1 MSLIKVV
8 DLKIKIIVKQD
19 NNMKKLIPNT
29 KILPTMKTGGSI
41 KIDPSKKGTFT
52 AQATKM
58 GMSVQQAASK
68 LLSAKEGTYTPAMRK
83 KANFAK
89 NFAK

>member
-1 MSLIKVV
+1 MITILPHLILTV
-8 DLKIKIIVKQD
+8 Q
-19 NNMKKLIPNT
+19 NNNDMKKLIPNT

-68 LLSAKEGTYTPAMRK
+68 ILSAKEGTYTPAMRK

>member
-1 MSLIKVV
+1 
-8 DLKIKIIVKQD
+8 
-19 NNMKKLIPNT
+19 MKKLMPNT
-29 KILPTMKTGGSI
+29 KMLPTMKTGGSI

-58 GMSVQQAASK
+58 GMGVQQAASK
-68 LLSAKEGTYTPAMRK
+68 ILSAKEGTYTPAMRK

>member
-1 MSLIKVV
+1 
-8 DLKIKIIVKQD
+8 
-19 NNMKKLIPNT
+19 MKKLIPSI
-29 KILPTMKTGGSI
+29 KMLPTMKSGGSI
-41 KIDPSKKGTFT
+41 KIDPAKRGTFKT
-52 AQATKM
+52 QATKM

-68 LLSAKEGTYTPAMRK
+68 ILSAKEGTYSPAMRK

>member
-1 MSLIKVV
+1 
-8 DLKIKIIVKQD
+8 
-19 NNMKKLIPNT
+19 MKKLIPSM
-29 KILPTMKTGGSI
+29 KMLPTMKSGGSI
-41 KIDPSKKGTFT
+41 KIDPAKKGTFT
-52 AQATKM
+52 TQATKM

-68 LLSAKEGTYTPAMRK
+68 ILSAKEGTYSPAMRK

>member
-1 MSLIKVV
+1 M
-8 DLKIKIIVKQD
+8 
-19 NNMKKLIPNT
+19 NKLIPNVS
-29 KILPTMKTGGSI
+29 KLPTMKTGGSI
-41 KIDPSKKGTFT
+41 KINPAKKGTFT

-68 LLSAKEGTYTPAMRK
+68 ILSAKEGTYTPAMRK

>member
-1 MSLIKVV
+1 
-8 DLKIKIIVKQD
+8 
-19 NNMKKLIPNT
+19 MKKLIPT
-29 KILPTMKTGGSI
+29 MSKLPMMKAGGGI

-68 LLSAKEGTYTPAMRK
+68 ILSAKEGTYTPAMRK

>member
-1 MSLIKVV
+1 MITVLPHLMITV
-8 DLKIKIIVKQD
+8 QNN

-58 GMSVQQAASK
+58 GMGVQQAASK
-68 LLSAKEGTYTPAMRK
+68 ILSAKEGTYTPAMRK

>member
-1 MSLIKVV
+1 M
-8 DLKIKIIVKQD
+8 
-19 NNMKKLIPNT
+19 NKLIPNVS
-29 KILPTMKTGGSI
+29 KLPMMKSGGSI
-41 KIDPSKKGTFT
+41 KIDPAKKGTFT

-68 LLSAKEGTYTPAMRK
+68 ILSAKEGTYSPAMRK

>member
-1 MSLIKVV
+1 MIIILLHLILTV
-8 DLKIKIIVKQD
+8 QNN

-29 KILPTMKTGGSI
+29 KMIPTMKTGGSI

-68 LLSAKEGTYTPAMRK
+68 ILSAKEGTYTPAMRK

>member
-1 MSLIKVV
+1 MIM
-8 DLKIKIIVKQD
+8 LKNVKQK
-19 NNMKKLIPNT
+19 NNMNKLIPT
-29 KILPTMKTGGSI
+29 ISKLPTMKTGGSI
-41 KIDPSKKGTFT
+41 KIDLSKKGTFT

-68 LLSAKEGTYTPAMRK
+68 ILSAKEGTYTPAMRK

>member
-1 MSLIKVV
+1 
-8 DLKIKIIVKQD
+8 
-19 NNMKKLIPNT
+19 MKM
-29 KILPTMKTGGSI
+29 LPTMKSGGSI
-41 KIDPSKKGTFT
+41 KIEPAKRGTFKT
-52 AQATKM
+52 QATKM

-68 LLSAKEGTYTPAMRK
+68 ILSAKEGTYSPAMRK

>member
-1 MSLIKVV
+1 MKVV
-8 DLKIKIIVKQD
+8 DLEIKIIVKNE

-29 KILPTMKTGGSI
+29 KILSTMKTGGSI

-58 GMSVQQAASK
+58 GMGVQQAASK
-68 LLSAKEGTYTPAMRK
+68 ILSAKEGTYTPAMRK

>member
-1 MSLIKVV
+1 MMKVV
-8 DLKIKIIVKQD
+8 DLIKNVKHE

-29 KILPTMKTGGSI
+29 KILPTMKNGGSI

-58 GMSVQQAASK
+58 GMGVQQAASK
-68 LLSAKEGTYTPAMRK
+68 ILSAKEGTYTPAMRK

>member
-1 MSLIKVV
+1 
-8 DLKIKIIVKQD
+8 
-19 NNMKKLIPNT
+19 MKKLIPSM
-29 KILPTMKTGGSI
+29 KMLPTMKSGGSI
-41 KIDPSKKGTFT
+41 KIDPAKRGTFKT
-52 AQATKM
+52 QATKM

-68 LLSAKEGTYTPAMRK
+68 ILSAKEGTYSPAMRK

>member
-1 MSLIKVV
+1 
-8 DLKIKIIVKQD
+8 
-19 NNMKKLIPNT
+19 MKNLMPNT
-29 KILPTMKTGGSI
+29 KILLSLKTGGSI
-41 KIDPSKKGTFT
+41 KINPAKKGTFT

-68 LLSAKEGTYTPAMRK
+68 ILSAKEGTYTPAMRK

>member
-1 MSLIKVV
+1 M
-8 DLKIKIIVKQD
+8 
-19 NNMKKLIPNT
+19 NKLIPT
-29 KILPTMKTGGSI
+29 MSKLPMMKSGGSI
-41 KIDPSKKGTFT
+41 KIDPAKRGTFKT
-52 AQATKM
+52 QATKM

-68 LLSAKEGTYTPAMRK
+68 ILSAKEGTYSPAMRK